1 MSHKREGR
9 MVSRSVAVILL
20 VLVHCRSARAETYR
34 VGPVENH
41 QSVSALVDFLQPGDT
56 VEITGD
62 IVDTFVLSSQG
73 TQTHPVTIKG
83 AVTAQNLRVTR
94 PRITIPRGAEHG
106 LVFRGGCAV
115 LEGLEITGA
124 LGDNFQS
131 GSALWHACDNLV
143 IRNCYIHHNRQGI
156 FGDSYSSG
164 STLIE
169 FSEFDS
175 NGGLPQK
182 VTMMHSVYL
191 NSTREGARMVVQF
204 SYFHNGVDG
213 ILLKTRYPR
222 NVIRYN
228 WFESPFHS
236 CVSIVDGLAASEAPG
251 SQDLHPLHSD
261 IVGNVFFQGWSPGP
275 RYATL
280 RLGGEEEGACGTEG
294 DFHIAHNLFVTTRRT
309 PALLPDD
316 EIVHMRVNGN
326 VDHICLYNNVFLE
339 YGVSGAAVY
348 SRGRTWDT
356 PRTRAFVKRRGHGE
370 RIVEGA
376 NNWVSVKT
384 IGIPEGLVNTFR
396 GINPHFVDLLN
407 FDFRPAKDSPLAGAG
422 LWPLPRG
429 RIVELAPEYEPRRGI
444 AADPTPRPRRK
455 VTPPSIGPFEVPE

>member
-1 MSHKREGR
+1 MTAPKSCERMSTGSTFAMSHKREGR

-191 NSTREGARMVVQF
+191 NSTREGARYCQALCV
-204 SYFHNGVDG
+204 
-213 ILLKTRYPR
+213 KTVLEFTGYP
-222 NVIRYN
+222 
-228 WFESPFHS
+228 
-236 CVSIVDGLAASEAPG
+236 LAAM
-251 SQDLHPLHSD
+251 PL
-261 IVGNVFFQGWSPGP
+261 
-275 RYATL
+275 
-280 RLGGEEEGACGTEG
+280 
-294 DFHIAHNLFVTTRRT
+294 
-309 PALLPDD
+309 
-316 EIVHMRVNGN
+316 
-326 VDHICLYNNVFLE
+326 
-339 YGVSGAAVY
+339 
-348 SRGRTWDT
+348 
-356 PRTRAFVKRRGHGE
+356 
-370 RIVEGA
+370 
-376 NNWVSVKT
+376 
-384 IGIPEGLVNTFR
+384 
-396 GINPHFVDLLN
+396 
-407 FDFRPAKDSPLAGAG
+407 
-422 LWPLPRG
+422 
-429 RIVELAPEYEPRRGI
+429 I
-444 AADPTPRPRRK
+444 AAKIIRSMLRSDL
-455 VTPPSIGPFEVPE
+455 